1 MEALTTWLT
10 GKEAQ
15 QSELQGH
22 EDPVLQS
29 SEVTAKVGE
38 VRRSW
43 QCSCSLVETPG
54 IAVKGSTRGGE
65 ATGAAEGLGRHACG

>member
-22 EDPVLQS
+22 EDPVLHS

-38 VRRSW
+38 VRSFW
-43 QCSCSLVETPG
+43 QCSCILVGTPG
-54 IAVKGSTRGGE
+54 IAVKGSTSGVE
-65 ATGAAEGLGRHACG
+65 ATGAAEGPGRHACG